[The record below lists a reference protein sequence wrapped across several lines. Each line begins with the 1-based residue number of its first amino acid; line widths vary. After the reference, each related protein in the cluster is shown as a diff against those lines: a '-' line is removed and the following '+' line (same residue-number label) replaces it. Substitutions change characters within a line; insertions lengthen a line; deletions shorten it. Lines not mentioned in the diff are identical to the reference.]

1 MFHVESLEEAPRVT
15 PLCGDH
21 HVVVRLVPEV
31 VPDKCKIERDL
42 GGHSEF
48 LLHIIDGFTCLAS
61 PKFTLILFILHPE
74 ALRLESLPVKKDE
87 VALPVLLGPIAQR
100 RDHHVAV
107 RQAVRGVRGAHAQGV
122 HLPRL
127 DDLRMKRGWEKK
139 TKKTSPMARSSEDK
153 KGVEKTKKEKKT
165 SPTAR
170 WSEGKRVKN
179 WSKV

>member
-1 MFHVESLEEAPRVT
+1 MSHPFDMFHVESLEEAPGVT

-74 ALRLESLPVKKDE
+74 ALRLESLSVEKDE

-127 DDLRMKRGWEKK
+127 DDLRIKRVKK
-139 TKKTSPMARSSEDK
+139 KQKKKA
-153 KGVEKTKKEKKT
+153 

-170 WSEGKRVKN
+170 
-179 WSKV
+179 

>member
-1 MFHVESLEEAPRVT
+1 MFHVQSLEEAPGVT

-74 ALRLESLPVKKDE
+74 ALRLESLSVEKDE

-107 RQAVRGVRGAHAQGV
+107 RQAVGGVRGAHAQRV

-127 DDLRMKRGWEKK
+127 DDLRGNE
-139 TKKTSPMARSSEDK
+139 
-153 KGVEKTKKEKKT
+153 
-165 SPTAR
+165 
-170 WSEGKRVKN
+170 
-179 WSKV
+179 

>member
-1 MFHVESLEEAPRVT
+1 MFHVESLEETPGVT

-31 VPDKCKIERDL
+31 VPDTCNIEKDL

-48 LLHIIDGFTCLAS
+48 LLHIVDGLKCLASS
-61 PKFTLILFILHPE
+61 PKFTLILLIFHPE
-74 ALRLESLPVKKDE
+74 ALRLESLSVEKDE

-107 RQAVRGVRGAHAQGV
+107 REAVGGVWGAHAQRV

-127 DDLRMKRGWEKK
+127 DDLRI
-139 TKKTSPMARSSEDK
+139 
-153 KGVEKTKKEKKT
+153 
-165 SPTAR
+165 
-170 WSEGKRVKN
+170 
-179 WSKV
+179 